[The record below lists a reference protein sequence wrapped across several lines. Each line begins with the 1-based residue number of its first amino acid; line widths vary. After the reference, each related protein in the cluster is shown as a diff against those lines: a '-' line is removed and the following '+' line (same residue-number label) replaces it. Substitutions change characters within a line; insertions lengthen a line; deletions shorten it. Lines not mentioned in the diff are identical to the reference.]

1 MYLLK
6 QRKTEKK
13 KKKERK
19 RKTGLFELILK
30 GQSASI
36 SCEMTK
42 MLELSKSFIEAVI
55 LKTLQQAI
63 TSTLE
68 TNDEIK
74 SVNKEIGNRRI
85 R

>member
-1 MYLLK
+1 M
-6 QRKTEKK
+6 
-13 KKKERK
+13 
-19 RKTGLFELILK
+19 ILK

-36 SCEMTK
+36 NCEMTK

-63 TSTLE
+63 TNSLE

-74 SVNKEIGNRRI
+74 NVSKEVGNRRNQMKTYS
-85 R
+85 